1 MLRRAFD
8 WLFRDRTTGR
18 IVVMQWPNV
27 PLATFLVATVVRVV
41 THPHGTAGKV
51 LSAVGTAALVVW
63 AGEEVWTDDGDRLD
77 VDAHAERL
85 TMLLRTGGVAH
96 LRVSGEQLPRM
107 LDAAGPITAWA

>member
-1 MLRRAFD
+1 VLRRGFD

-27 PLATFLVATVVRVV
+27 PLAIFLVATVVRVV

-63 AGEEVWTDDGDRLD
+63 AGEEVWKGVNPFRRILGG
-77 VDAHAERL
+77 VVLVVVAVGLVGRL
-85 TMLLRTGGVAH
+85 T
-96 LRVSGEQLPRM
+96 
-107 LDAAGPITAWA
+107 